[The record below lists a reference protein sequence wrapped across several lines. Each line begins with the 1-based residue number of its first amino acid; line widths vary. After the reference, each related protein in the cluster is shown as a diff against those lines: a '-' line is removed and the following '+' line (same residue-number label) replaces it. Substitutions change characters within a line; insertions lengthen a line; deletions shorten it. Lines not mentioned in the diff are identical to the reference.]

1 MGGAAMS
8 GDTITLLRSRGPRLA
23 KLVRAD
29 GQIVGYDDC
38 RTYHGTERAIAGIE
52 GLFTALT
59 WLSGQPSFC
68 VVRGALVSPTRKTPM
83 RRLLYADPE
92 SGDQPT
98 LRETPH
104 HWLATDW
111 DSIEAS
117 AKFDVADLV
126 ACATTAIALLPKM
139 FHGVACIVQATGSHG
154 IAPGIRVRLW
164 HWLDRPV
171 DGAELKRWLGNVSGI
186 DASVFRPA
194 QVIYT
199 AAPVFEG
206 GRDHLPQRLQL
217 LPGAPRVVTPPPAA
231 LAPPDRRPTAITPL
245 SAGNRR
251 ARYAFSALRNA
262 LARVNAAGTGARHPT
277 ILNEARSLA
286 RFVKAGL
293 LDESDVKGALADAA
307 RNVGKPD
314 GEADKIFA
322 WAMAHASTVE
332 IPAGASNG

>member
-1 MGGAAMS
+1 MS

-92 SGDQPT
+92 SGEQPT

-111 DSIEAS
+111 DSIEAP
-117 AKFDVADLV
+117 AKFDVADLA

-206 GRDHLPQRLQL
+206 GRDHLPKRLQL
-217 LPGAPRVVTPPPAA
+217 LPGAPCVVTPPPAA
-231 LAPPDRRPTAITPL
+231 LAPPERRPTAITPL

-293 LDESDVKGALADAA
+293 LDEADVKGALADAA

>member
-1 MGGAAMS
+1 MS

-23 KLVRAD
+23 KLVRAG

-38 RTYHGTERAIAGIE
+38 RTYHGIERAIGGIE
-52 GLFTALT
+52 SLFSALT
-59 WLSGQPSFC
+59 WLSGQPAYC
-68 VVRGALVSPTRKTPM
+68 VVRGALVAPARKAPI

-92 SGDQPT
+92 TGDQPT

-111 DSIEAS
+111 DSIEAP
-117 AKFDVADLV
+117 AEFNVADLT
-126 ACATTAIALLPKM
+126 ACATTAIALLPKT
-139 FHGVACIVQATGSHG
+139 FHGAACIVQATGSHG
-154 IAPGIRVRLW
+154 IASGIRVRLW
-164 HWLDRPV
+164 HWLDRPL
-171 DGAELKRWLGNVSGI
+171 DGTDLKRWIGSVPGI

-199 AAPVFEG
+199 AAPVFET
-206 GRDHLPQRLQL
+206 GRDHLPSRLRL
-217 LPGAPRVVTPPPAA
+217 LPGRQSVITPAPAA
-231 LAPPDRRPTAITPL
+231 LAPPERRPAPAPSS

-251 ARYAFSALRNA
+251 HRYAFSALRNA
-262 LARVNAAGTGARHPT
+262 LARVNTAGKGERHPT

-293 LDESDVKGALADAA
+293 LDETDVKGALAEAA

-322 WAMAHASTVE
+322 WAMAHASTAE
-332 IPAGASNG
+332 IAAGAAND